1 MVITF
6 IGLSGCGKSYLSE
19 RIAEERG
26 FKHICCDDM
35 IEQKL
40 GSTLS
45 QGDYSSIEGVA
56 KWMGQPFDEPFPERQ
71 QAYLDAEEEVMTEVL
86 KDLGSDGW
94 GLDHDFVVDTT
105 GSVIYMNDEILSG
118 LKERSR
124 IIYLGIPESEL
135 DFMFKQY
142 LAEPKPVI
150 WGDSFNMQDSESNEE
165 ALRRCYPELI
175 HDRTERYYRY
185 ADVTLIMDRT
195 NRDKFSTKRILQLAG
210 AR

>member
-26 FKHICCDDM
+26 FRHLCCDDM

-40 GSTLS
+40 SNTLT
-45 QGDYSSIEGVA
+45 QGGYSSIEGVA
-56 KWMGQPFDEPFPERQ
+56 KWMGQPFEQSFASRQ
-71 QAYLDAEEEVMTEVL
+71 QAYLDAEQQVMNEVL
-86 KDLGSDGW
+86 DGLGSDGW
-94 GLDHDFVVDTT
+94 GLEHDYVVDTT
-105 GSVIYMNDEILSG
+105 GSVIYMNDELLSG

-124 IIYLGIPESEL
+124 IIYLGIPDSEL

-142 LAEPKPVI
+142 LAEPKPVV
-150 WGDSFNMQDSESNEE
+150 WGDSFNIQSGESNEDV
-165 ALRRCYPELI
+165 LKRCYPELI
-175 HDRTERYYRY
+175 QDRTERYYRY